1 MKKRLTLFFV
11 SLFLCVGTALAQT
24 KVSGTVLSQEDG
36 QPLIGAAVKVVGT
49 STGMLTDVNGR
60 FNVALP
66 EGKDEIEITYLGF
79 ESKTVKAKAGMRV
92 FLKPDATSLDEVIVV
107 AYGTQKKSSFTG
119 SAATVKGEKLEKM
132 QVSNLGKALEG
143 AAAGVQITSSN
154 GTPGADAQIRI
165 RGIGSI
171 NASQQPLIVVDG
183 VPYEMS
189 LNSIPT
195 QDIETMTILKDA
207 AANSMYGAR
216 GSNGVIM
223 ITTKSGKTGKV
234 NISFD
239 ARYGFNHRGVP
250 TYDII
255 TDPGQYYEMMYDA
268 YRNSLVD
275 QMGLEEASKYAAAH
289 LIDGNLKYNIF
300 KGVADDQL
308 IDPTT
313 GKLNPNATQ
322 RKWSDDW
329 SKDPFKNGTRQEYNA
344 TLSSGT
350 DNTKVFASLGYLK
363 DEGYMKGS
371 GFDRYN
377 GRVKFDQNI
386 GKAIRVGGNLA
397 YSHTDYKT
405 FGDTQSNYSNIF
417 MFTQNIAPIYPI
429 YLYNTDGSLWLDAN
443 GNRQYDWGT
452 EYTRPYAGEQN
463 PLAAAEANIQRNERD
478 NVSTR
483 GYFEWSFLNDFKFTA
498 NVAYDVYNG
507 WYTELMTPIGG
518 DAANVGGRGYKEVYR
533 KGALNVN
540 QLIDWNHT
548 FGAQHN
554 VHVLL
559 GHENKNDKFRYFY
572 GEMTQFSDP
581 TNPEF
586 ANAAQYQDMTSYS
599 WEYALEGYFL
609 KGEYNYAD
617 KYYFTASIRRDGSSR
632 FSKDNR
638 WGTFW
643 AVGGSWRLNEEEFA
657 KDLDWLTGAKLK
669 VSYGTQGNDHLLDDN
684 GQDLIHVYSDLY
696 KVNRVD
702 GAAAFSKWLRG
713 NPDVTWE
720 KSRNFNAGF
729 EASFWGRL
737 NVGFDFFI
745 KETRDMLYQSPLAA
759 SEGKPSYIWRNEM
772 NMKNTGFE
780 IEISGDIIK
789 TKDLTWNAS
798 LNLTH
803 YKNELTKLPDSK
815 PASEFPN
822 GYQAGRYWRKL
833 GGSLYDWYRYEYV
846 GVDAATGKPQYNKY
860 IYKTDDNGNVLRDAN
875 GDEIVEDIKIVN
887 TTSEATLRQTG
898 KSAIPDVT
906 GGLSTSVTY
915 KGFDLSIATA
925 FQLGGWVWDAQYANL
940 MNAGDNGQNFHK
952 DMLNHYTSTNT
963 NTGIP
968 ALNFGDQ
975 NAGIDSSSD
984 YFLTKGS
991 YFNLR
996 NVTLGYT
1003 LPKQLLT
1010 RTGISSVRVY
1020 LTGDNIWLKSARKG
1034 FDPRYSFSGYNQY
1047 ASYSAISSYS
1057 VGVNVAF

>member
-1 MKKRLTLFFV
+1 MKKRLTLFFA
-11 SLFLCVGTALAQT
+11 SLFLCVGAALAQT
-24 KVSGTVLSQEDG
+24 KVTGTVLSQEDG
-36 QPLIGAAVKVVGT
+36 EPLIGAAVKVVGT
-49 STGMLTDVNGR
+49 TIG
-60 FNVALP
+60 VAADIDGQFSVVLP
-66 EGKDEIEITYLGF
+66 EGKNQLEISYLGF
-79 ESKTVKAKAGMRV
+79 EKVIVKAKDGMRIS
-92 FLKPDATSLDEVIVV
+92 LKPDATSLEEVVVV

-143 AAAGVQITSSN
+143 AAAGVQITSTN

-171 NASQQPLIVVDG
+171 SASQQPLIVVDG

-234 NISFD
+234 NINFD
-239 ARYGFNHRGVP
+239 ARYGFNTRGVP
-250 TYDII
+250 TYDVIS
-255 TDPGQYYEMMYDA
+255 DAGQYYEMMYES
-268 YRNSLVD
+268 YRNSLVE
-275 QMGLEEASKYAAAH
+275 QMGMEEASKYAAEH
-289 LIDGNLKYNIF
+289 LIDGNLKYNVF
-300 KGVADDQL
+300 KGVADNQL

-313 GKLNPNATQ
+313 GKINPAATQ
-322 RKWSDDW
+322 RKWNDDW
-329 SKDPFKNGTRQEYNA
+329 NKDPFKHGVRQEYNA
-344 TLSSGT
+344 TLTSGT
-350 DNTKVFASLGYLK
+350 ENTKVFASLGYLK

-386 GKAIRVGGNLA
+386 GKSIRVGGNIA

-417 MFTQNIAPIYPI
+417 MFSQNIAPIYPI
-429 YLYNTDGSLWLDAN
+429 YLYKEDGSLWLNDN
-443 GNRQYDWGT
+443 GERQYDWGT
-452 EYTRPYAGEQN
+452 QYTRPYGAEQN
-463 PLAAAEANIQRNERD
+463 PLAAAEANVQRNERD
-478 NVSTR
+478 NVSSR
-483 GYFEWSFLNDFKFTA
+483 GYFEWTFLNDFKFTA

-518 DAANVGGRGYKEVYR
+518 DALSVGGRGYKEVYR

-548 FGAQHN
+548 FAGDHD

-559 GHENKNDKFRYFY
+559 GHENKNDKYRYFY

-617 KYYFTASIRRDGSSR
+617 KYYLTASIRRDGSSR
-632 FSKDNR
+632 FHKDNR

-643 AVGGSWRLNEEEFA
+643 AVGGSWRLNEEEFM
-657 KDLDWLTGAKLK
+657 KDVKWLNSLKLK
-669 VSYGTQGNDHLLDDN
+669 VSYGTQGNDHLLDED
-684 GQDLIHVYSDLY
+684 GLDLIHVYSDLY

-713 NPDVTWE
+713 NPNVTWE

-729 EASFWGRL
+729 EAQLWNRL
-737 NVGFDFFI
+737 NIGFDFFI

-780 IEISGDIIK
+780 IELSGDIIK
-789 TKDLTWNAS
+789 NNTLTWNAS

-846 GVDAATGKPQYNKY
+846 GVDPETGKPQYNHY
-860 IYKTDDNGNVLRDAN
+860 TYETDADGNVVRDADGN
-875 GDEIVEDIKIVN
+875 EIIKSIEKVN
-887 TTSEATLRQTG
+887 TASEATLRQTG
-898 KSAIPDVT
+898 KSAIPDLT
-906 GGLSTSVTY
+906 GGLSTTVTAY
-915 KGFDLSIATA
+915 GFDLTVSTA
-925 FQLGGWVWDAQYANL
+925 FQLGGWAWDAQYASL
-940 MNAGDNGQNFHK
+940 MNAGDKGENFHK
-952 DMLNHYTSTNT
+952 DMLNRWTATNT
-963 NTGIP
+963 ATNIP
-968 ALNFGDQ
+968 ALNYSDQ

-984 YFLTKGS
+984 YFLTKGN
-991 YFNLR
+991 YFSLR

-1003 LPKQLLT
+1003 LPKQWLT
-1010 RTGISSVRVY
+1010 RAGISNVRVY
-1020 LTGDNIWLKSARKG
+1020 LTGDNIWLKSKRKG

-1047 ASYSAISSYS
+1047 AGYSALSSYS